1 MYGEDVCK
9 DVGIDMA
16 CKMVSFLRATTR
28 AAKTFRHHRVSM
40 GLTNMW
46 SLEFVVAS
54 LLGILP
60 MEFDLERDAV
70 RDTRVKLHFPLTS
83 VSSG

>member
-1 MYGEDVCK
+1 
-9 DVGIDMA
+9 
-16 CKMVSFLRATTR
+16 
-28 AAKTFRHHRVSM
+28 M

-70 RDTRVKLHFPLTS
+70 RDTEVKLHFPLTS